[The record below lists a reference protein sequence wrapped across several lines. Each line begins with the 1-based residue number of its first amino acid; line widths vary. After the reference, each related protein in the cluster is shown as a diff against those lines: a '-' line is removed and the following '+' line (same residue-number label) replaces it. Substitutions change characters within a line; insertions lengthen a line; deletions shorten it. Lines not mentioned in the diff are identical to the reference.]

1 MGAEQE
7 VKVLWGPDGGNPN
20 RRDKGAGEGREE
32 RWGSREG
39 ASSGSLRWSTK
50 PSESK
55 ASCRLLGTAGELA
68 SSSRPVSVGA
78 ASGND
83 VGVGTKLCVLTRGGL
98 SASACG
104 R

>member
-20 RRDKGAGEGREE
+20 RRDKGADGGEGGGCDPRGGVWWKSKVECQTE
-32 RWGSREG
+32 RKQSVIE
-39 ASSGSLRWSTK
+39 A
-50 PSESK
+50 
-55 ASCRLLGTAGELA
+55 LGTVGELA

-78 ASGND
+78 AKGRD
-83 VGVGTKLCVLTRGGL
+83 VGVGTKLCVFPRRAFRLP
-98 SASACG
+98 ADG